1 LAHRSTSQ
9 AAVTLDERRRTDAC
23 PTAAPDGRT
32 VPDGGTIPEDR
43 VDYDQGL
50 HRSWRLSH
58 PPERD
63 RRSKYSMQM

>member
-23 PTAAPDGRT
+23 PTAALDGPNRARRW
-32 VPDGGTIPEDR
+32 DDPEDR

-58 PPERD
+58 PPERC